1 MRPLSGLFDL
11 QPMSRAAF
19 VLVFLALE
27 LYGIAWGLRAP
38 DHVLGFQMFNE
49 SSRLTVQLFREVQ
62 RKRRRVLVPVLDG
75 KWQARDPSGNLRDF
89 AWQDRV
95 TYQPLD
101 VLGVSVRAKYGL
113 SAQLFRL
120 QAALQDVVSHIPQD
134 TQTRAL
140 VAVVEA
146 THNGR
151 PPQTFRLRAE
161 RP

>member
-1 MRPLSGLFDL
+1 MASFGALLDL
-11 QPMSRAAF
+11 KPGTRAAF
-19 VLVFLALE
+19 VLVFLGVE
-27 LYGIAWGLRAP
+27 LCAIAWGQLTP
-38 DHVLGFQMFNE
+38 DHVLGFRMFNE
-49 SSRLTVQLFREVQ
+49 SSRITVQLFREVE
-62 RKRRRVLVPVLDG
+62 RKRRRVLVAVPEG
-75 KWQARDPSGNLRDF
+75 RWKARDANGNLRDY

-95 TYQPLD
+95 KYYPLE
-101 VLGVSVRAKYGL
+101 VLGVQVPAKYGL

-120 QAALQDVVSHIPQD
+120 QAALEDVIAHIPDD

-151 PPQTFRLRAE
+151 SPQTIRLRAE